1 MAELFRKGQ
10 MIPKRLKMALT
21 HRRAQH
27 CITFGCDVL
36 VEGRFI
42 RAVDPSSGP
51 IMNIP
56 AFISRKRTNGTRQ
69 KHPVLVENVRFEN
82 CTKALT
88 SGEWSMY
95 A

>member
-10 MIPKRLKMALT
+10 MIPKRLKMAFT

-36 VEGRFI
+36 VEGRVI

-56 AFISRKRTNGTRQ
+56 AFISRKRKNGTRQ
-69 KHPVLVENVRFEN
+69 KHSVFVENVRFEN
-82 CTKALT
+82 STAAIALC
-88 SGEWSMY
+88 EWNMY